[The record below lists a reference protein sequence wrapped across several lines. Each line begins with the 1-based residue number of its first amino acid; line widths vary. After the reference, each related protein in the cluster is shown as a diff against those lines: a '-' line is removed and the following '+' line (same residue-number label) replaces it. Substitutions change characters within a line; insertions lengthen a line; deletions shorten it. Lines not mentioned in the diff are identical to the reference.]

1 MTIKAIVLNVALMLI
16 LSANVPAFAAQFS
29 DGPVISGYGKHAPV
43 KQDMRLEKNT
53 KLKVVFDVSQAGKDG
68 TPNRGYDSVARFLNM
83 HVANGVD
90 INNIDLA
97 IVVHGSATNEM
108 RSAKAYK
115 AKYGKENPNIE
126 LLSMLMKSGVQIVQ
140 CGQSAAYH
148 QMANEDM
155 IDGVEM
161 ALSAMTAH
169 ALLARDGFSQNPF

>member
-1 MTIKAIVLNVALMLI
+1 MIKALMQNVTLLLVLSTNVQA
-16 LSANVPAFAAQFS
+16 VAAEFS
-29 DGPVISGYGKHAPV
+29 DGPVIFGYGKHAPV
-43 KQDMRLEKNT
+43 QQDIPVEKST
-53 KLKVVFDVSQAGKDG
+53 ELKVVFDVSQAGKDG
-68 TPNRGYDSVARFLNM
+68 TLNRGYDSVARFLNM

-90 INNIDLA
+90 IRNIDLA

-126 LLSMLMKSGVQIVQ
+126 LLSILMKNGVQIVQ

-155 IDGVEM
+155 IDDVEM

-169 ALLARDGFSQNPF
+169 ALFAQKGFTLNPF